1 MLGDEIRNARVA
13 ANLTQEELAHRADI
27 SRQYVSLLELGQKSP
42 TVDVLINLCRAMGAS
57 AGEMISKIEAD
68 AGK

>member
-13 ANLTQEELAHRADI
+13 AGLTQEELAYRADI

-42 TVDVLINLCRAMGAS
+42 TVDVLINLCRAMDVS
-57 AGEMISKIEAD
+57 AGAMISRIEKD
-68 AGK
+68 HPG